1 MIRSVAT
8 VLFFAASSLGDKFIS
23 AKLKCTAA
31 EFSFLVALSTAF
43 FLALLLPFIGWE
55 FSFSGGTALAVGGLT
70 VLKLAE
76 FYTGAVLLKQVS
88 AYELKAWLSLNV
100 VFSFLVDLMLGEA
113 SYFAAFALCSV
124 VLAVG
129 IVLIAMD
136 EGKKRG
142 VSVAAL
148 CLIYIASKFAYG
160 FQMSALP
167 AETSSLSALI
177 AVMLLVA
184 AVQLPFV
191 RFGKFFRKRGLAAGA
206 LTRIPNAAGLLTEA
220 IAAGES
226 LLLYALVQPMQLA
239 LLFFTALVGREKM
252 NACKIFGTVVTLA
265 AVCAVTVLIYFYGRR
280 I

>member
-1 MIRSVAT
+1 MIWSVAT
-8 VLFFAASSLGDKFIS
+8 VLF
-23 AKLKCTAA
+23 
-31 EFSFLVALSTAF
+31 
-43 FLALLLPFIGWE
+43 
-55 FSFSGGTALAVGGLT
+55 
-70 VLKLAE
+70 
-76 FYTGAVLLKQVS
+76 
-88 AYELKAWLSLNV
+88 
-100 VFSFLVDLMLGEA
+100 
-113 SYFAAFALCSV
+113 FAAFALCSV

-129 IVLIAMD
+129 IVLIAMG

-142 VSVAAL
+142 VAAL

-167 AETSSLSALI
+167 AGTSSLSALI

-226 LLLYALVQPMQLA
+226 LLLYALVQPMRSPCSFLPRSSGA
-239 LLFFTALVGREKM
+239 
-252 NACKIFGTVVTLA
+252 
-265 AVCAVTVLIYFYGRR
+265 RR
-280 I
+280 

>member
-1 MIRSVAT
+1 MIWSVAT

-23 AKLKCTAA
+23 AKLRCTAA

-76 FYTGAVLLKQVS
+76 FYTGAVLHKQVS

-113 SYFAAFALCSV
+113 SYFAAFTLCSA

-129 IVLIAMD
+129 IVLIAMG

-142 VSVAAL
+142 VAAL
-148 CLIYIASKFAYG
+148 CLIYVASKFAYG

-167 AETSSLSALI
+167 AGTSSLSALI